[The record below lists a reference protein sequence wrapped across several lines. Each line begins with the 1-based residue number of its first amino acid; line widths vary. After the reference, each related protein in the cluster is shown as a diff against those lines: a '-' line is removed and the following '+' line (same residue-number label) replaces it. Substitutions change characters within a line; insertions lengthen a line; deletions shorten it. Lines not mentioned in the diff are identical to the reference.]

1 MSKNPWET
9 LSSKSIYDN
18 PWIAVR
24 EDQVIN
30 PSGGQ
35 GIYGVV
41 EFKNQ
46 AIAVVP
52 IDDEGNTWL
61 VGQYRY
67 PLNRYSWEVPMGG
80 QPVGGDPKSGALR
93 ELKEETG
100 LIASELTEVIRVDL
114 SNCVSD
120 EIGVGYVAENLV
132 QGDTD
137 FDETEDLQI
146 RKLPLSEAVS
156 MAMTGE
162 ITDCFSVAVLL
173 KIATHRSDV

>member
-1 MSKNPWET
+1 MKNNPWQT
-9 LSSKSIYDN
+9 VSTRRIYDN
-18 PWIAVR
+18 PWIGLR

-30 PSGGQ
+30 PSGGD

-46 AIAVVP
+46 AIAILPV
-52 IDDEGNTWL
+52 DDHGNTWL

-67 PLNRYSWEVPMGG
+67 PLGRYSWEVPMGG
-80 QPVGGDPKSGALR
+80 HPVGEDPEAGALR

-100 LIASELTEVIRVDL
+100 LIAGKVTEVIRVDL

-120 EIGVGYVAENLV
+120 EIGIGYLAEDLV
-132 QGDTD
+132 QGDAE

-146 RKLPLSEAVS
+146 RKLPFSEAVT
-156 MAMTGE
+156 MALDGE
-162 ITDCFSVAVLL
+162 ITDCFSVALLL
-173 KIATHRSDV
+173 KLTAT